1 MNADLEETL
10 KELGEGYRPV
20 VDRLLAARTAESD
33 GAACRPTFRLRLVR
47 WTAAGLLAASVAGIC
62 LMTRTSV
69 VDEPPVA
76 ASEPRAVPAA
86 APSPATPYTLALAPT
101 PAAIDEIVR
110 TQAADGSWAN
120 DFLTR
125 QNAAAL
131 REVDATSVAYRKAVR
146 YLRTKGLAPLTDDE
160 LHVLA
165 ARAKS
170 A

>member
-33 GAACRPTFRLRLVR
+33 GAARRPTFRLRLVR

-76 ASEPRAVPAA
+76 ASEPPAVPAA
-86 APSPATPYTLALAPT
+86 APSPATPLRRHRRRSMRSCARRRPT
-101 PAAIDEIVR
+101 AAGP
-110 TQAADGSWAN
+110 TT
-120 DFLTR
+120 F
-125 QNAAAL
+125 
-131 REVDATSVAYRKAVR
+131 
-146 YLRTKGLAPLTDDE
+146 
-160 LHVLA
+160 
-165 ARAKS
+165 
-170 A
+170 

>member
-1 MNADLEETL
+1 
-10 KELGEGYRPV
+10 
-20 VDRLLAARTAESD
+20 
-33 GAACRPTFRLRLVR
+33 
-47 WTAAGLLAASVAGIC
+47 
-62 LMTRTSV
+62 MTRTSV

-76 ASEPRAVPAA
+76 ASEPPAVPAA
-86 APSPATPYTLALAPT
+86 APSPATPYTLALTPT

>member
-20 VDRLLAARTAESD
+20 VDRLLAARTAETERT
-33 GAACRPTFRLRLVR
+33 ARRPTVRLRLVR
-47 WTAAGLLAASVAGIC
+47 WTAAGLLAASVAGVC
-62 LMTRTSV
+62 LMMRTAA

-76 ASEPRAVPAA
+76 ASETPAVPAA
-86 APSPATPYTLALAPT
+86 EPSPATPYTLALAPT

-131 REVDATSVAYRKAVR
+131 READATSVAYRKAVR
-146 YLRTKGLAPLTDDE
+146 YLRTKGLTPLTGDE

-165 ARAKS
+165 ARAKR